1 MYDLIQISSISTWLM
16 QKRDDAMPSSI
27 KGAGWTWEFADFLNL
42 QDLKSSRKNVIFW
55 VNVN

>member
-1 MYDLIQISSISTWLM
+1 M

-42 QDLKSSRKNVIFW
+42 QDLKSSRKNVIFL